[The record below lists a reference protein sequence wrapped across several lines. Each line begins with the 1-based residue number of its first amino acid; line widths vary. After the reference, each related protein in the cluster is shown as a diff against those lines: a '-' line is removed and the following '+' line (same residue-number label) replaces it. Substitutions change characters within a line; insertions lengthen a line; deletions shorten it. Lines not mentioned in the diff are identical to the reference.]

1 MNLTPTDDQQLLR
14 RTVREFAEA
23 EIRPHVMAWDEAQ
36 AFPNELV
43 GKLAAMGL
51 MGIQV
56 SEDEGGSGMS
66 AVDYC
71 IAIEELA
78 RVDPSIALSVAAHN
92 GLAVAHLAMVGTAE
106 QKARYLGPLVRGEM
120 LGAWGLTEADS
131 GSDAG
136 AMRTTARSDAGG
148 WVINGTKQ
156 FITHGRTAGLLVVM
170 AVTDASQGSH
180 GISAFI
186 VERGTAGLKAGRHEN
201 KLGMRASDTSE
212 VILDDVRVPAANV
225 LGAVGRGFVDTLR
238 VLDAGRIGIAALSV
252 GLAQGAFEAALAVR
266 QSKTPVRT
274 ADRHLSGHPV
284 EARRHGDADRGRPL
298 AHLPRRMAA
307 GPPRGTHLHG
317 LVGGEAL
324 RQRGGSSRR
333 RGMCPDPRRLRL
345 REGLPCREILS
356 RREALHDW
364 RGHERDS
371 AARDCPAASGPVNVS
386 VSLVTGVLER
396 EPRAVARALSAVSDD
411 PVAGPALLAAIRG
424 RTGRALLVGV
434 TGPPGAGKSTLVDR
448 LIRELRGTGRTVGV
462 LAVDPTSPFT
472 GGALLGDRVRMQAH
486 ASDSGVFIRS
496 LATRGQLGG
505 LSSATS
511 GAVDVLDAAGFD
523 VVIIETVGV
532 GQDELDIAR
541 LADIRLVVFVPDAGD
556 EVQDMKA
563 GLMEIGDIFVVN
575 KSDRAGADRDGGVPR
590 RRAAADRR
598 AGRRLDPSGD
608 RHGRDRWHRCRGCG
622 RGDRPVSR

>member
-23 EIRPHVMAWDEAQ
+23 EIRPHVMEWDEAQ

-148 WVINGTKQ
+148 WVISGTKQ

-252 GLAQGAFEAALAVR
+252 GLAQGAFEAALAYA
-266 QSKTPVRT
+266 K
-274 ADRHLSGHPV
+274 
-284 EARRHGDADRGRPL
+284 ARRQFGRPIAAFQAIRWKL
-298 AHLPRRMAA
+298 ADMAT
-307 GPPRGTHLHG
+307 RI
-317 LVGGEAL
+317 EAARLLTYRAAWL
-324 RQRGGSSRR
+324 R
-333 RGMCPDPRRLRL
+333 D
-345 REGLPCREILS
+345 
-356 RREALHDW
+356 RRE
-364 RGHERDS
+364 ERTS
-371 AARDCPAASGPVNVS
+371 TASSVAKLYASEVAVRAAEECVQIHGGYGFVKDYPAEKYFRDVKLCTIGEGTSEIQR
-386 VSLVTGVLER
+386 LVI
-396 EPRAVARALSAVSDD
+396 ARQ
-411 PVAGPALLAAIRG
+411 
-424 RTGRALLVGV
+424 
-434 TGPPGAGKSTLVDR
+434 
-448 LIRELRGTGRTVGV
+448 
-462 LAVDPTSPFT
+462 
-472 GGALLGDRVRMQAH
+472 LLGQ
-486 ASDSGVFIRS
+486 
-496 LATRGQLGG
+496 
-505 LSSATS
+505 
-511 GAVDVLDAAGFD
+511 
-523 VVIIETVGV
+523 
-532 GQDELDIAR
+532 
-541 LADIRLVVFVPDAGD
+541 
-556 EVQDMKA
+556 
-563 GLMEIGDIFVVN
+563 
-575 KSDRAGADRDGGVPR
+575 
-590 RRAAADRR
+590 
-598 AGRRLDPSGD
+598 
-608 RHGRDRWHRCRGCG
+608 
-622 RGDRPVSR
+622 